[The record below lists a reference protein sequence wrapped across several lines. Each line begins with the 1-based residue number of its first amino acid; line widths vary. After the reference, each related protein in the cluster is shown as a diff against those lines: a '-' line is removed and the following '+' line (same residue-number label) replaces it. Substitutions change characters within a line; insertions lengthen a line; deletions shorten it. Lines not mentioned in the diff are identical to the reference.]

1 MPSSD
6 SSPTPLGSRARM
18 PVGFVAHGAPT
29 LALDPTRGADFRR
42 WGEQLPHPTAV
53 LVVSAHWEGQPV
65 AIGTTERRAL
75 LYDFQGFP
83 DDLYRVEY
91 PAPGAPELASRV
103 EALLGRATRR
113 VPTRALDHGVWVPL
127 VHLLPAAD
135 VPVLQISMPSALGAR
150 ELFALGQRLAPL
162 RDEGVL
168 VLGSGNITH
177 NLRRLDWQGTG
188 ATPAWASDFDG
199 WVADVLVRHDFDAL
213 VDYAHKAPA
222 LRDNHPTEEHLQ
234 PLLVTAGA
242 ASQGTQPTSFP
253 VQGFEYG
260 SLSRRSVQIG

>member
-1 MPSSD
+1 MPSSEP
-6 SSPTPLGSRARM
+6 SPTPPSPGSRM

-29 LALDPTRGADFRR
+29 LALDRARGSDFTR
-42 WGEQLPHPTAV
+42 WGGALAQPTAV

-65 AIGTTERRAL
+65 SIGTTERRAL
-75 LYDFQGFP
+75 MYDFHGFP
-83 DDLYRVEY
+83 DELYRVEY
-91 PAPGAPELASRV
+91 PAPGAPDLASRV
-103 EALLGRATRR
+103 AALLGQATRR
-113 VPTRALDHGVWVPL
+113 EPTRALDHGVWVPL
-127 VHLLPAAD
+127 LHLLPAAE

-168 VLGSGNITH
+168 LLGSGNITH
-177 NLRRLDWQGTG
+177 NLRRLDWRGG
-188 ATPAWASDFDG
+188 ASTPAWASDFDT

-213 VDYAHKAPA
+213 LDYARRAPA

-234 PLLVTAGA
+234 PLLVVAGA
-242 ASQGTQPTSFP
+242 ASLGTEPVSFP